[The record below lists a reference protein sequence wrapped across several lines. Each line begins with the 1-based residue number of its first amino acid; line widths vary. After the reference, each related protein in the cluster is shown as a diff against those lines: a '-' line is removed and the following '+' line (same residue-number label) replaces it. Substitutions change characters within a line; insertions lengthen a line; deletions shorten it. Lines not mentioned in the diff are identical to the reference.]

1 MDYGMRPLGP
11 QGEGG
16 WSEAARLSLGG
27 SMDGNESLLT
37 ARQPSPS
44 DSDLSLGSLDLPSA
58 DGSTSTYRR
67 ELDLDSNHLTG
78 SLGTLRGASAMQTL
92 VNYCAA
98 TAGHCLL
105 DVTQTAGK
113 CSVSGIAVLCTAVPF
128 AVDRSAGM
136 LLEITEVTRCSSY
149 SDVAHTI
156 GGWPARAI
164 IDWSTVLFSLVQVAE
179 CARLLYVLLP
189 SVLAILASVEATRS
203 GPMMRLGTGF
213 MLAATTLLLWPMMR
227 VRSLRALRAA
237 SGGCVVA
244 LGVFVASIVLH
255 AASLGQGK
263 LKLALAL
270 SPKDVESN
278 IEFLRLALLWCTALQ
293 GHSVLPTLFAELR
306 RASARDARELEL
318 KLRHSRF
325 VSKRTKMRWLVRVGL
340 LGCGCAFALLALSA
354 RLAFPAGSA
363 LNVLQDIS
371 GRGATSSDK
380 YISSLSSLSSGILF
394 DLVVGCPPP
403 DLSHSQYYSGVGVL
417 WDGAAAALAA
427 AGCGSL
433 CCRGSAPS
441 RRLADRRLAGRWPRA
456 YEMAMG
462 AASLQPTAHPAV
474 VTALL
479 AGSAAVGLALPLNV
493 LAAVYE
499 IVSGVSSA
507 LLLFVMPAALL
518 LSLRGWQRQNTPARS
533 GAAVVHG
540 TRYHRA
546 SSMLRALEV
555 WAVLLCGILLVV
567 LSVLVPVYELGWLDQ
582 LVAPLQLRAR
592 VSK

>member
-371 GRGATSSDK
+371 GRGATSSDN
-380 YISSLSSLSSGILF
+380 STASLQIAAIVALILGMPQHG
-394 DLVVGCPPP
+394 LLGARC
-403 DLSHSQYYSGVGVL
+403 LQSGVGVL

-518 LSLRGWQRQNTPARS
+518 LR
-533 GAAVVHG
+533 
-540 TRYHRA
+540 
-546 SSMLRALEV
+546 
-555 WAVLLCGILLVV
+555 C
-567 LSVLVPVYELGWLDQ
+567 
-582 LVAPLQLRAR
+582 
-592 VSK
+592 VSKLVSMTLQHTRKRPRRCGRWLS